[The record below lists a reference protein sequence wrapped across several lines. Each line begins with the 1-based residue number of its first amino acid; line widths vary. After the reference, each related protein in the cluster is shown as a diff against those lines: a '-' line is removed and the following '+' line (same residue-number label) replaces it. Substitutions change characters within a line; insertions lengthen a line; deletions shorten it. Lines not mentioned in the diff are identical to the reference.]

1 MSNDNTQIN
10 AAQVPGVYVRDIDK
24 NGAKTQ
30 VIAIDI
36 GGAGAEELVTSG
48 QNTMANSIPIVL
60 ASDHSTINTHGI
72 GFGARYCDTPYLSSN
87 PIPCVF
93 MVE

>member
-36 GGAGAEELVTSG
+36 GGTGAEELVTSG

-72 GFGARYCDTPYLSSN
+72 GFEDKYGVSQYLAPN